1 MESAG
6 CWLHRSTATRLELD
20 AQPDGA
26 VQNSGRPDQFR
37 PAAGCVIR
45 EISTGSDGHRIRD
58 SHTSFGGPKLGMQ
71 YRGVGLIV
79 LTSLDDMFGRN
90 DEVTAPRDVQQST
103 KDGFRIE
110 TGKAQPG
117 NTAVQTDERRRRPV
131 TDETHVFEPRILF
144 LAMALAEARLQLQH
158 TTHLDP
164 GARPSTFGWLVCPVR
179 T

>member
-20 AQPDGA
+20 SQPDGA

-45 EISTGSDGHRIRD
+45 EICTGSDGHRIRD
-58 SHTSFGGPKLGMQ
+58 SHTSFGGSKLGMQ
-71 YRGVGLIV
+71 YRGVELIV
-79 LTSLDDMFGRN
+79 LTSLDDVCGRN
-90 DEVTAPRDVQQST
+90 DEVTALRNVEQSAE
-103 KDGFRIE
+103 DGFRIE

-117 NTAVQTDERRRRPV
+117 NTAVQADEGRRRPV
-131 TDETHVFEPRILF
+131 TDQAHVLEPRILF
-144 LAMALAEARLQLQH
+144 LAMDLAEARLQLQH
-158 TTHLDP
+158 THLDP
-164 GARPSTFGWLVCPVR
+164 GARPSTCGWLVCPVR